1 MNPYHIYIFCH
12 HTHTITMD
20 NLAFAALGLVKS
32 LDDRIQ
38 LLASIDFNTI
48 AEPECILYNH
58 FADILDTDDPF
69 AMADRIAQAVKAK
82 SGLVIISGEAS
93 YCFGRYFTIMDE
105 LDCSEH
111 LDEILLWS
119 LKRSFKKA
127 GFKHAKDCDESEL
140 QTLYKKVGY
149 VGFRQP

>member
-1 MNPYHIYIFCH
+1 
-12 HTHTITMD
+12 MD
-20 NLAFAALGLVKS
+20 SLAFAALGLVKG

-38 LLASIDFNTI
+38 LLASIDFNVI
-48 AEPECILYNH
+48 AEPECILAQL
-58 FADILDTDDPF
+58 FADIRDTDDPF
-69 AMADRIAQAVKAK
+69 DAADRIAQVVKAK

-111 LDEILLWS
+111 PDEIILWL

-127 GFKHAKDCDESEL
+127 GFKYAKDCDASEL
-140 QTLYKKVGY
+140 QALYEKAGY

>member
-1 MNPYHIYIFCH
+1 
-12 HTHTITMD
+12 MD

-32 LDDRIQ
+32 LDDRIA
-38 LLASIDFNTI
+38 LLASIDFNLVRQ
-48 AEPECILYNH
+48 PECILAQH
-58 FADILDTDDPF
+58 FADIRDTDDPF
-69 AMADRIAQAVKAK
+69 AVADRIAQVVKAK

-111 LDEILLWS
+111 PDEILLWL

-140 QTLYKKVGY
+140 QTLYEKAGY